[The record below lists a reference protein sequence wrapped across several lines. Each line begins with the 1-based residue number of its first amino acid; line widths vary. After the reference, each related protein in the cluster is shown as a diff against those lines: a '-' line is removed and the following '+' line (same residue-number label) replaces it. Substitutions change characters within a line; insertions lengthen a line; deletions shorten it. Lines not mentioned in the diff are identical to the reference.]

1 MVMRRHRYPAG
12 CRRSRS
18 PPPPGCL
25 FVPSHSYFLTNLP
38 PFAFHNGGFDHF
50 SIRPHVCVCGGG
62 GTDRCMYISYCFC
75 RVDITTHSLCVT
87 HFPPPDPIHIDYN
100 PGVTIMS
107 AQLKTASEDEMSDAV
122 VKRKERFC
130 LCSREKLTS
139 QIPERPF

>member
-50 SIRPHVCVCGGG
+50 SIRPHVCVCVWVGEL
-62 GTDRCMYISYCFC
+62 TDACIFHIAFAEWIFLHIHTFPSPRSYSYLF
-75 RVDITTHSLCVT
+75 
-87 HFPPPDPIHIDYN
+87 
-100 PGVTIMS
+100 GVTIMS